1 MYGSQKDS
9 KDIVLAIYKEN
20 RTVFR
25 FNEIALL
32 TGVQNFLSLT
42 KKLNYYVHA
51 GKLNNPRK
59 GIYTKPDY
67 DPEELACSL
76 FTPSYISLQYVL
88 QKAGIIFQF
97 DSRITSV
104 SYLSRITEIEN
115 REFIFRKIKGISMVN
130 SAGII
135 RQSNNVNI
143 ASTERAFLDL
153 LYLEKEYHFDNLN
166 PIKRDVIMVL
176 MPLYQSAS
184 LIGNVKKI
192 WI

>member
-1 MYGSQKDS
+1 MDGSRKNG
-9 KDIVLAIYKEN
+9 KDIILAIYKEN

-25 FNEIALL
+25 FNEIAML
-32 TGVQNFLSLT
+32 TGVQNFQSLT

-115 REFIFRKIKGISMVN
+115 REFIYRKIKGISLVN

-143 ASTERAFLDL
+143 ASPERAFLDL

-166 PIKRDVIMVL
+166 PIKRDVIKAL

-184 LIGNVKKI
+184 LMENVKKR